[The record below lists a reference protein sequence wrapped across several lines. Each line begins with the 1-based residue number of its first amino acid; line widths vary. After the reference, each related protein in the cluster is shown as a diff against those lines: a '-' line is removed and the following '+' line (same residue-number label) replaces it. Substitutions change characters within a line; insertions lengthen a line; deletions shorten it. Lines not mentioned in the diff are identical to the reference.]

1 MRLFVSCVFLLL
13 IAVPVLAQTALTG
26 TVSDAKTNEP
36 LPFVTVYVAGTTQG
50 TLTDSTGRFRLA
62 NLPVGAVPLV
72 VSMVGYRAWQQTIT
86 VSASATA
93 IAPAPLTI
101 RLIALTNVLDEAV
114 VKARRDKTWER
125 QLTRFSGAFF
135 GDSPNRA
142 QCTVQNP
149 WVIDFTE
156 SGGTLSAT
164 AQQPLLIEN
173 RAAGY
178 QIRYDLREFAIS
190 STQFRLSGSAY
201 FLPLK
206 PQRDSDANRWNRTR
220 QQTYDRSLRA
230 FLRAFVANE
239 LMANGFTAYPASMD
253 VLFKYSVWNK
263 AKPYLK
269 STDLITNTETYLK
282 PGSMPGTYRLQLPP
296 LLDVTDTRRYVTL
309 ASQGAFNQNPS
320 SWLRPLKPVVEV
332 GADGWL
338 TDPAALETIGYW
350 AEERV
355 AEMLPREYAPGV
367 VPSGKAVAGAANDGP
382 YFPEKQGVKPVV
394 PVVYVATSK
403 EAYRAG
409 ERVWFSAFISDRSSR
424 HLLTGP
430 QPLYVQLY
438 NAAGQQ
444 THEEVIF
451 TDNGRGTG
459 ALLLPDSLAGGL
471 YRLRAFT
478 RQMLTA
484 PTLTFEKILAVSNLR
499 EPRRYRL
506 LPVSTE
512 RSPTARSPTERG
524 PTARSPTLQKALADT
539 LGLTIVADRPTYQRR
554 EKITF
559 TVRATAVGQ
568 PVWASF
574 AVAVTDAAQVDSP
587 QTSLNTFWQQ
597 PPVGKFG
604 NNALPETGLRYG
616 GTVRTPDGSRAM
628 PRATIT
634 LFDELHNAAP
644 RTLKTDNAGRF
655 VLDSLDFDGTLTLRY
670 QISNRKGHPELM
682 AELLAEPLLPYQ
694 TLTPLAIDPAC
705 VVARPMVD
713 AASKTAFTKIPA
725 DGEPPMMP
733 VSETTTEETAV
744 TADNQPKDDQTS
756 AQRLHNESTFGVNF
770 DENTP
775 RYPNVM
781 ELMTGR
787 LPGVSV
793 MPASTG
799 VGYNVLI
806 RGIGTVNDLDPLF
819 LLDGT
824 PVDFKNDRSLSFIDA
839 NSVRRIEVLSG
850 GNGAIYGSRAGNGV
864 IAIYTGRKSGAK
876 DGLKTIE
883 LNGYQA
889 PSTFI
894 TPDYGQPPAIDRP
907 DNRQTLYWN
916 PAVTTATDGT
926 ATVSFYV
933 ADRPGQYRIVVEGM
947 NSTGL
952 VGVKTV
958 LMEVK

>member
-1 MRLFVSCVFLLL
+1 MRLSFTCLFAFLLT
-13 IAVPVLAQTALTG
+13 VPALSQSALTG
-26 TVSDAKTNEP
+26 TVFDARTNEP
-36 LPFVTVYVAGTTQG
+36 LPFATVYMAGTTQG
-50 TLTDSTGRFRLA
+50 TLTDSTGKFRLV
-62 NLPVGAVPLV
+62 NLPVGAIPLV
-72 VSMVGYRAWQQTIT
+72 VSMVGYQAWQQTIT
-86 VSASATA
+86 STTSATA
-93 IAPAPLTI
+93 TSAPLTI
-101 RLIALTNVLDEAV
+101 RLVALTNMLDETT

-125 QLTRFSGAFF
+125 QLARFSAAFF

-142 QCTVQNP
+142 QCTIQNP

-156 SGGTLSAT
+156 SGGTLAAK

-173 RAAGY
+173 RMLGY
-178 QIRYDLREFAIS
+178 QIRYDLREFAS
-190 STQFRLSGSAY
+190 NPTQFRLTGSAY
-201 FLPLK
+201 FTFLT
-206 PQRDSDANRWNRTR
+206 PQRDNDPNRWSRNR

-230 FLRAFVANE
+230 FLRAFVAND
-239 LMANGFTAYPASMD
+239 LIANGFTAYPASLD

-269 STDLITNTETYLK
+269 STDLITDTQPYLK
-282 PGSMPGTYRLQLPP
+282 PGSAPGTYRVQLPP

-309 ASQGAFNQNPS
+309 PSQGAFNQNPG
-320 SWLRPLKPVVEV
+320 SWLRPLKPVIEV

-355 AEMLPREYAPGV
+355 AEMLPREYTPGV
-367 VPSGKAVAGAANDGP
+367 VPSGKLAGAATDGP
-382 YFPEKQGVKPVV
+382 YFPEKQTARAVV

-409 ERVWFSAFISDRSSR
+409 ERVWFSAFINDRTSR

-438 NAAGQQ
+438 NATGQQ

-459 ALLLPDSLAGGL
+459 ALILPDSLAGGL

-478 RQMLTA
+478 RPMLAA
-484 PTLTFEKILAVSNLR
+484 PTLAFEKVLAVSNIR
-499 EPRRYRL
+499 ESSRFRL
-506 LPVSTE
+506 LSRSST
-512 RSPTARSPTERG
+512 S
-524 PTARSPTLQKALADT
+524 LALTDT
-539 LGLTIVADRPTYQRR
+539 LGLIITADKPAYQRR
-554 EKITF
+554 EKVTLTF
-559 TVRATAVGQ
+559 RTTAIGQ
-568 PVWASF
+568 PIRASF
-574 AVAVTDAAQVDSP
+574 AVAVTDVTQVESP
-587 QTSLNTFWQQ
+587 QTSVNTFWQH
-597 PPVGKFG
+597 PPVGEIRGDF
-604 NNALPETGLRYG
+604 APETSLRYVG
-616 GTVRTPDGSRAM
+616 SARTEDGSRAI

-655 VLDSLDFDGTLTLRY
+655 VLDSLDFDGTLILRY
-670 QISNRKGHPELM
+670 QVSNRKDRPELT
-682 AELLAEPLLPYQ
+682 ATLLPEPLLPYQ
-694 TLTPLAIDPAC
+694 TLAPLVVDPVC
-705 VVARPMVD
+705 MVAWPAGAVGTE
-713 AASKTAFTKIPA
+713 STTANTPA
-725 DGEPPMMP
+725 DGEPPVLP
-733 VSETTTEETAV
+733 VSGMITEETTLV
-744 TADNQPKDDQTS
+744 ADSQQKDDQPGV
-756 AQRLHNESTFGVNF
+756 QRLHNESTFGVDF

-793 MPASTG
+793 MPAISG
-799 VGYNVLI
+799 GYNVLI
-806 RGIGTVNDLDPLF
+806 RGIGTINDLDPMF

-864 IAIYTGRKSGAK
+864 IAIYTGRKSGDK
-876 DGLKTIE
+876 DGLKKLE
-883 LNGYQA
+883 LTGYQ
-889 PSTFI
+889 I
-894 TPDYGQPPAIDRP
+894 TPVFVSPDYSQPSAVAIHP

-916 PAVTTATDGT
+916 PAVNTAADGT
-926 ATVSFYV
+926 ATVSFYT
-933 ADRPGQYRIVVEGM
+933 ADRPCQYRIVVEGM
-947 NSTGL
+947 NNTGF
-952 VGVKTV
+952 VGTRTV
-958 LMEVK
+958 LVEVK